1 MEITREDSAR
11 GTKWS
16 MQLFKAVSV
25 EHSDPNR
32 ILDPEGKADSVTVL
46 SWP

>member
-16 MQLFKAVSV
+16 MQLFKVSV
-25 EHSDPNR
+25 EHSNPNR
-32 ILDPEGKADSVTVL
+32 ILDPEGKADSVPVL